1 MPGIITVELLIEMP
15 EFHHRLKRMS
25 EQHEEYEVEAI
36 GVEVNAQ
43 PIELYKVLKIAN
55 AVSGGGEAKFVIAEG
70 YVAVNGEL
78 EQRKRRKVYDGDV
91 IEFNEE
97 FYLVICDQP
106 ITEQPSKPS
115 ESSAEMASSASMASS
130 ADTAASVEKA
140 SSAVRSEK
148 NASRQG
154 AEKGKRQAAPGRSPA
169 KKGKGNAKSSGNSKA
184 ARRGKSA
191 GQGANR
197 ASGPAD
203 KATGRKPI
211 SF

>member
-1 MPGIITVELLIEMP
+1 
-15 EFHHRLKRMS
+15 MS

-115 ESSAEMASSASMASS
+115 ASSAEMASS

-154 AEKGKRQAAPGRSPA
+154 AEKGKRQVAPGRSSA

>member
-115 ESSAEMASSASMASS
+115 ASSADMASS